1 MSRAPGAVWFQR
13 AYSGNPICSPTR
25 ASVLTGR
32 TPARTCIYNV
42 DHHILC
48 VEGHGGTNTDSA
60 PCKRGE
66 YSITNAT
73 REKNYMGGFFGK
85 VRAAVCPGSLSGAS
99 KSRLYSLQQPCPPYP
114 S

>member
-48 VEGHGGTNTDSA
+48 VEGHGGTNTDST

-66 YSITNAT
+66 YSIANAT
-73 REKNYMGGFFGK
+73 REKNYMSGVFGK
-85 VRAAVCPGSLSGAS
+85 VCSCTCRVIGSHGPLPIAMV
-99 KSRLYSLQQPCPPYP
+99 PCP
-114 S
+114 

>member
-66 YSITNAT
+66 YSIANAT
-73 REKNYMGGFFGK
+73 REKNYMSGFFGK
-85 VRAAVCPGSLSGAS
+85 VRAAVCPGMTWT
-99 KSRLYSLQQPCPPYP
+99 Q
-114 S
+114 